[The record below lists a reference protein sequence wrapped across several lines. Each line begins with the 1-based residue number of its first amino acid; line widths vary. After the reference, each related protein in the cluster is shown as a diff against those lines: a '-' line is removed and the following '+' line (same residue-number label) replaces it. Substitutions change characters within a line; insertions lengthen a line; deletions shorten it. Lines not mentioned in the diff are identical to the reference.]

1 MLALYRLVSIM
12 FCRFFSGDAIYKHY
26 LLPNISLNGT
36 VERKFTKMKF
46 GHLFVFG
53 AVTGNH
59 SKAQTINIVKIYGSL
74 EKKTFGK
81 SPLYCCFKFDNSV
94 KRVTPIVKRLF
105 QVPAGMWSFYLACPI
120 LIDSDEASATMS
132 STENKV
138 PTNVAVTVDDY
149 GCDEDD
155 VTYVQPYRP
164 WKMPG
169 KIAIGSKTSF
179 GTIDPELIIEWME
192 AYKYIGVDKVVTY
205 IVRTINAD
213 ALNVLKYYESTGFL
227 DLSFYDL
234 AGEGKLSG
242 AEPESFVR
250 GGHTLTFF
258 LREETIQ
265 ANTTIS
271 GPSSV
276 RQRNVI

>member
-1 MLALYRLVSIM
+1 MCFNAIRENKILEKISEFTVLTLHPLVSIM
-12 FCRFFSGDAIYKHY
+12 FVFFSGAAIYKHY

-46 GHLFVFG
+46 GHLFIFG

-81 SPLYCCFKFDNSV
+81 SPLYCCFKFDTSV

-120 LIDSDEASATMS
+120 LIDPDESSATMPS

-138 PTNVAVTVDDY
+138 PTNVAVTADNY
-149 GCDEDD
+149 GCEEDD
-155 VTYVQPYRP
+155 VAYVQPYRP

-179 GTIDPELIIEWME
+179 GTLDPELIIEWME

-234 AGEGKLSG
+234 AGEGQLRPLS
-242 AEPESFVR
+242 VR
-250 GGHTLTFF
+250 GIT
-258 LREETIQ
+258 
-265 ANTTIS
+265 S
-271 GPSSV
+271 KS
-276 RQRNVI
+276 